1 MATNTPRLQ
10 LFQGDGTNFM
20 LVDPLFYEIKRTGK
34 TITVPAGFVTD
45 FASVPWYAR
54 SLISVLGR
62 HSIPAIVHDYLYWE
76 QRCTRD
82 QADDI
87 LREAMNEYSSSWRD
101 QIAVDYAV
109 KYGAQGAWDQNKADR
124 KKGYIR
130 VLTGGNQN
138 IPLNMDWERTVS
150 SFSSSTPPNRPSG
163 PARRTTACCRRSDRR
178 TLLPQ
183 PEVFPFFLGNF
194 CAELKF
200 ERRRLHLIVRHR
212 AFIFQPVPA
221 MIGADR
227 CAVSGDDIILKSGTT
242 LAACFNA
249 IDAFQVLALANGI
262 EAPNIA
268 GLMGAFL
275 RFELQQ
281 YAIHR
286 ASANAFDP
294 LTAQLRAMSSRIKPF
309 V

>member
-1 MATNTPRLQ
+1 MRAPKHAVSVAVVVLAVLAASQVAPFVAGAHAQDVRPRMATNTPRLQ
-10 LFQGDGTNFM
+10 LFQGDGRNFM

-124 KKGYIR
+124 KKGYVR
-130 VLTGGNQN
+130 VLTGSNQN
-138 IPLNMDWERTVS
+138 IPLNMDWDTYRQQLFKQHANEPPPGPSNPDYCVLPAKVTALT
-150 SFSSSTPPNRPSG
+150 STARNFPILPRESRPRVEN
-163 PARRTTACCRRSDRR
+163 RRTWPSSD
-178 TLLPQ
+178 Q
-183 PEVFPFFLGNF
+183 PSP
-194 CAELKF
+194 
-200 ERRRLHLIVRHR
+200 HIYILISTSDGWRGPHRH
-212 AFIFQPVPA
+212 
-221 MIGADR
+221 
-227 CAVSGDDIILKSGTT
+227 
-242 LAACFNA
+242 
-249 IDAFQVLALANGI
+249 
-262 EAPNIA
+262 
-268 GLMGAFL
+268 
-275 RFELQQ
+275 
-281 YAIHR
+281 
-286 ASANAFDP
+286 
-294 LTAQLRAMSSRIKPF
+294 
-309 V
+309 

>member
-1 MATNTPRLQ
+1 MRALKHAVSAAAVIVAVLATSQVAPFVAGAHAEDVRPRMATNTPRLQ

-87 LREAMNEYSSSWRD
+87 LREAISEYSSSWRD

-109 KYGAQGAWDQNKADR
+109 KYGAQSAWDQNKADR

-138 IPLNMDWERTVS
+138 IPLNVDWDAYRQQLFKQHATE
-150 SFSSSTPPNRPSG
+150 PP
-163 PARRTTACCRRSDRR
+163 
-178 TLLPQ
+178 
-183 PEVFPFFLGNF
+183 LG
-194 CAELKF
+194 
-200 ERRRLHLIVRHR
+200 
-212 AFIFQPVPA
+212 
-221 MIGADR
+221 
-227 CAVSGDDIILKSGTT
+227 SGTPDY
-242 LAACFNA
+242 C
-249 IDAFQVLALANGI
+249 VLPA
-262 EAPNIA
+262 
-268 GLMGAFL
+268 
-275 RFELQQ
+275 
-281 YAIHR
+281 
-286 ASANAFDP
+286 
-294 LTAQLRAMSSRIKPF
+294 K
-309 V
+309 

>member
-1 MATNTPRLQ
+1 MRALKHAVSIAAVIVAVLAASLVAPFVAGAYAQDVRPRMATNTPRLQ

-20 LVDPLFYEIKRTGK
+20 LVDQLFYEIKRTGK

-87 LREAMNEYSSSWRD
+87 LREAMSEYSSSWRD

-109 KYGAQGAWDQNKADR
+109 KYGAQSAWDQNKADR

-138 IPLNMDWERTVS
+138 IPLNVDWDGYRQQLFMQHATE
-150 SFSSSTPPNRPSG
+150 PP
-163 PARRTTACCRRSDRR
+163 
-178 TLLPQ
+178 
-183 PEVFPFFLGNF
+183 LG
-194 CAELKF
+194 
-200 ERRRLHLIVRHR
+200 
-212 AFIFQPVPA
+212 
-221 MIGADR
+221 
-227 CAVSGDDIILKSGTT
+227 SGTPDY
-242 LAACFNA
+242 C
-249 IDAFQVLALANGI
+249 VLPA
-262 EAPNIA
+262 
-268 GLMGAFL
+268 
-275 RFELQQ
+275 
-281 YAIHR
+281 
-286 ASANAFDP
+286 
-294 LTAQLRAMSSRIKPF
+294 K
-309 V
+309 

>member
-1 MATNTPRLQ
+1 MRALKHAVSVAAVIVAVLAASQVAGADAQDVRPRMATNTPRLQ

-87 LREAMNEYSSSWRD
+87 LREAINEYSSSWRD

-109 KYGAQGAWDQNKADR
+109 KYGAQSAWDQNKADR

-138 IPLNMDWERTVS
+138 IPLNVDWDAYRQQLFKQHATEPPLSRHSGLLRPAGEVIVGLT
-150 SFSSSTPPNRPSG
+150 ST
-163 PARRTTACCRRSDRR
+163 ARNFPI
-178 TLLPQ
+178 LPR
-183 PEVFPFFLGNF
+183 EF
-194 CAELKF
+194 
-200 ERRRLHLIVRHR
+200 RRRVENRKTWPSSD
-212 AFIFQPVPA
+212 QPSP
-221 MIGADR
+221 
-227 CAVSGDDIILKSGTT
+227 
-242 LAACFNA
+242 
-249 IDAFQVLALANGI
+249 
-262 EAPNIA
+262 
-268 GLMGAFL
+268 
-275 RFELQQ
+275 
-281 YAIHR
+281 
-286 ASANAFDP
+286 
-294 LTAQLRAMSSRIKPF
+294 RIYRSPRP
-309 V
+309 